1 MATSPF
7 FPDLTSWIAHALPAR
22 AARVARQAAWLRE
35 PLLHFALLGALLFA
49 VDHIIASGRADPFT
63 IVMSPEV
70 DREARTLFVAA
81 RGREP
86 DAAELQA
93 LRQRWLDNE
102 VLYREGLAQQ
112 MDRGDA
118 AIRERVIFKALS
130 MVDAGTRLPAI
141 DEAQLRRW
149 FEQRRAKY
157 DEPARYDFQ
166 EAVLSGAADEAA
178 VRGFVDALNAGMPGD
193 AQAGLRVFKARPH
206 ATVVQGYGAEFARAL
221 EQAAPGRW
229 LAIQGKDG
237 WRAMRLDAVT
247 QPRPAVFE
255 ALRGVLLQD
264 WTDATLAEQRSAAV
278 KGLAAKYKLRVDGT
292 AGAAGAGA

>member
-1 MATSPF
+1 MSTPF
-7 FPDLTSWIAHALPAR
+7 FPDLTSWIVETVPAR
-22 AARVARQAAWLRE
+22 RGPAFGAGLSLAWLRE

-49 VDHIIASGRADPFT
+49 VDHFIASGKDDPFT
-63 IVMSPEV
+63 IVMGPQVEH
-70 DREARTLFVAA
+70 EARTLFVAA

-112 MDRGDA
+112 MDRGDT

-141 DEAQLRRW
+141 DDAQLRRW

-166 EAVLSGAADEAA
+166 EAALSGAADEAA
-178 VRGFVDALNAGMPGD
+178 VRGFVDALNAGTPGD
-193 AQAGLRVFKARPH
+193 AQARLRVFKARPH
-206 ATVVQGYGAEFARAL
+206 ATVVQGYGADFARAL
-221 EQAAPGRW
+221 EQATPGRW
-229 LAIQGKDG
+229 LAIESKDG
-237 WRAMRLDAVT
+237 WRAMRLEAVT
-247 QPRPAVFE
+247 APRPAVFE
-255 ALRGVLLQD
+255 ALRGVVLQD

-278 KGLAAKYKLRVDGT
+278 KGLAAKYKLRVE
-292 AGAAGAGA
+292 GAGA